1 MTAKKKQN
9 LAKEIKALIQ
19 AEDHEAVQRLLGA
32 LHASEIGGMLNNLT
46 EADASKVF
54 DCLTTERASEVLLEV
69 DERLRK
75 ALISSITPSE
85 LIEVVDEMETDDA
98 ADVISELPAED
109 ARQVLEGIGKS
120 ESIEVQKL
128 LVYPEDTAGGKMR
141 AELVSVNE
149 DATVDE
155 TIAELRRKSKEIE
168 NISHVFVVDSRGALT
183 GSVTLNR
190 LILASPDAPIS
201 SIAEKDPVSVRTDMD
216 QEEVGK
222 IFRSLDLL
230 SVPVVD
236 AEGRLVG
243 TITVDDVVDVI
254 EEEIFEDFYKM
265 AGLNIEERVL
275 EPARRSIWM
284 RLPWLLVN
292 LATAFLAASVVKLFE
307 GTIEKLVVLAVLMP
321 IVAGMGGN
329 AATQTITVIVRGL
342 ALGELALKNAKWV
355 LIKEATVGLANGVMT
370 GSVAMLIAY
379 LLGAKITVGI
389 LLFLAMSANLLIA
402 GLSGAFIPFVLKWFK
417 VDPAIS
423 SSIFVTTCTDI
434 GGFFTFLGLAT
445 VFMKMGLL

>member
-1 MTAKKKQN
+1 MSTNAKQN
-9 LAKEIKALIQ
+9 LTKEIKALLQ
-19 AEDHEAVQRLLGA
+19 AEDHAAIEGFLST
-32 LHASEIGGMLNNLT
+32 LHASDIGGMLNALN
-46 EADASKVF
+46 EADASTVF
-54 DCLTTERASEVLLEV
+54 GCLTTERASEVLLEV

-98 ADVISELPAED
+98 ADVISGLPAED
-109 ARQVLEGIGKS
+109 ARQVLDGIDKR

-141 AELVSVNE
+141 AELVSVW
-149 DATVDE
+149 DGATVDE
-155 TIAELRRKSKEIE
+155 TIAELRRKGREIE
-168 NISHVFVVDSRGALT
+168 DISHVFVVDPRGRLT

-190 LILASPDAPIS
+190 LILAAPEAPIA

-222 IFRSLDLL
+222 LFRRLDLL

-292 LATAFLAASVVKLFE
+292 LATAFLAASVVKVFE

-342 ALGELALKNAKWV
+342 ALGELALKNAKRV

-370 GSVAMLIAY
+370 GAVAALIAY
-379 LLGAKITVGI
+379 LIGAKLIVGL

-445 VFMKMGLL
+445 VFMRMGLL

>member
-1 MTAKKKQN
+1 MTAKAKQN
-9 LAKEIKALIQ
+9 LTKELKALLQ
-19 AEDHEAVQRLLGA
+19 AKDHAAIEGFLST
-32 LHASEIGGMLNNLT
+32 LHASDIGGMLNALN
-46 EADASKVF
+46 EADAAEVF
-54 DCLTTERASEVLLEV
+54 GCLTTERASEVLLEV

-98 ADVISELPAED
+98 ADVISGLPAED
-109 ARQVLEGIGKS
+109 ARQVLDGIDKR

-141 AELVSVNE
+141 AELVSVW
-149 DATVDE
+149 DGATVDE
-155 TIAELRRKSKEIE
+155 AIAELRRKGREME
-168 NISHVFVVDSRGALT
+168 DISHVFVVDPRGRLT

-190 LILASPDAPIS
+190 LILAAPDAPIA

-222 IFRSLDLL
+222 LFRRLDLL

-292 LATAFLAASVVKLFE
+292 LATAFLAASVVKVFE

-342 ALGELALKNAKWV
+342 ALGELALKNAKRV
-355 LIKEATVGLANGVMT
+355 LIKEATVGLANGVLT
-370 GSVAMLIAY
+370 GAVAALIAY
-379 LLGAKITVGI
+379 LIGAKLIVGL

-445 VFMKMGLL
+445 VFMRMGLL